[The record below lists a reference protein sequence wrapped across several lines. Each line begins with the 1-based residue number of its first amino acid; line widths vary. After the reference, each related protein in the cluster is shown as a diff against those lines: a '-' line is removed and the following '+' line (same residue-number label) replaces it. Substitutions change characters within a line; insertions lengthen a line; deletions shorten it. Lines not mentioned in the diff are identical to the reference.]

1 MRNVLEARRKE
12 SDYVVRGARLSCK
25 LGSVDSKLLMIK
37 SHGVFLRNKPQ
48 CNINDRIPMKNIMSF
63 GVCKIFKPPP
73 PCIPITLK
81 PWVNKK
87 DVPLLINGIPALIT
101 GAKCFCKRGGVISIK
116 SSGQ

>member
-1 MRNVLEARRKE
+1 MRNVLDARSKV

-48 CNINDRIPMKNIMSF
+48 CNINDRIPLKNIMSF
-63 GVCKIFKPPP
+63 GVCKMFKPPP
-73 PCIPITLK
+73 PCIPITPK
-81 PWVNKK
+81 TWKNKRN
-87 DVPLLINGIPALIT
+87 VPLLINGSPALIT
-101 GAKCFCKRGGVISIK
+101 DAICICKRGGVISIK